1 MDFLKFHPC
10 FSGNRDSGENL
21 KKVLALVLAF
31 ACAFTMF
38 AGAAFT
44 DSADIKATEAV
55 DMLTALGVIDGYAD
69 GSFKPN
75 GTVTRAQ
82 MAKMIYVARTG
93 SANADSYKSAVT
105 SFTDVN
111 NHWAA
116 GYIKY
121 CQANGIIA
129 GKSATKFV
137 PDATVTG
144 VEAAKMLLVTL
155 GYDANKA
162 GLVGS
167 NWAAKTNALA
177 DENGLLEDVNT
188 SFTGPCPRQY
198 AAQLIYNAIDTP
210 TVVWR
215 DDAYTNTNYSD
226 GDNKTIG
233 EKYMGL
239 HSVEGILTS
248 FSKEDGKSTYGATV
262 SSITKQDGSKKGNL
276 IEKSEDFTKIAK
288 DYVALKNN
296 KVKVLYKDTDEVYGV
311 FALTDSNRVLNALL
325 GEFGTSSDKLKLDG
339 TKYTIA
345 DAETV
350 KLDGKTVYVAS
361 DDKVGFTTDETK
373 AAGYVKDKQAG
384 TTAGIVNYVKVAKGL
399 AKAFDASAIS
409 NSDNNKINLLDVKSF
424 AIAQVTYVGK
434 DYINV
439 SYKNSSNT
447 QGFESKLKDDD
458 AVWYNGIAKDDYVA
472 VTAKVN
478 SSEDKVG
485 VTKLDVVTG
494 KITATKNAIADDDYK
509 ITVDGKTY
517 EMAGVDAKDLELNA
531 TVSIVVKGGYCLLV
545 DDADAGSKDLAL
557 MTELYQE
564 GNKWK
569 ATLLK
574 ADGSKET
581 VALKKSEAINGKD
594 VATAGYNKF
603 DGSTTAGAAS
613 IKLVTYTKSGDEYK
627 LKVVGDEFLKDSNN
641 NPVAYKAGYDVVT
654 PVVASNNV
662 KNNKLTKG
670 SVSAINENAVVFV
683 RYKTDSFKVVTGK
696 DLRDWKETSVFSSV
710 VLADKS
716 NGVPYA
722 KVVYADLGTENVKG
736 GTDVNYGYVFEA
748 TKSTDADE
756 TDYNVFQIWN
766 GSETI
771 EVWTEDGDDV
781 ARGDVIKYSLD
792 GTVESHTKIS
802 VDKVFAKAN
811 GTTGVVLNGDYSDKL
826 DGTAYFAPANGAA
839 KVNKTTAETAAAQA
853 ANILTFDDDDDSI
866 ILFANTS
873 DDNKDGTG
881 VASAS
886 VTNLKDYV
894 REDGTDYVTNAIYW
908 TDGAKT
914 KIMVID
920 TDSELDTDV
929 FGLTK

>member
-1 MDFLKFHPC
+1 
-10 FSGNRDSGENL
+10 
-21 KKVLALVLAF
+21 
-31 ACAFTMF
+31 MF

-44 DSADIKATEAV
+44 DSADIKV
-55 DMLTALGVIDGYAD
+55 DADVVDTLVSLGIVEGFED
-69 GSFKPN
+69 GSFQPN

-82 MAKMIYVARTG
+82 MAKMIYVLRTG
-93 SANADSYKSAVT
+93 KSDASAYNDDKT
-105 SFTDVN
+105 SFTDIGS
-111 NHWAA
+111 HWAR

-121 CQANGIIA
+121 CQSLGIIA
-129 GKSATKFV
+129 GKSNTIFA
-137 PDATVTG
+137 PNATVTAQ
-144 VEAAKMLLVTL
+144 EAAKMLLVTL

-262 SSITKQDGSKKGNL
+262 SSITKQDGSKKVTL
-276 IEKSEDFTKIAK
+276 QSEDFTKIAK
-288 DYVALKNN
+288 DYGSLKNN

-350 KLDGKTVYVAS
+350 KLDGKTVYVAA
-361 DDKVGFTTDETK
+361 DAKVGFTTNEADAE
-373 AAGYVKDKQAG
+373 GYAKDASKSAPK
-384 TTAGIVNYVKVAKGL
+384 TAGIVNYVKAAKGL
-399 AKAFDASAIS
+399 TKAFDASAIS

-478 SSEDKVG
+478 SSEDKIA

-494 KITATKNAIADDDYK
+494 KITATKNAITDDDYK

-517 EMAGVDAKDLELNA
+517 EMANVDAKDLELNA
-531 TVSIVVKGGYCLLV
+531 TVSIVVKGDYCLLV

-557 MTELYQE
+557 MTELYPE
-564 GNKWK
+564 GNRWK

-574 ADGSKET
+574 ADGSEET
-581 VALKKSEAINGKD
+581 VTLKKSEAINGKD
-594 VATAGYNKF
+594 VVAAGYNKF
-603 DGSTTAGAAS
+603 DGSVKDNGDKC
-613 IKLVTYTKSGDEYK
+613 KLVTYTKSGSEYK
-627 LKVVGDEFLKDSNN
+627 LKVVGDQFLKDSDGK
-641 NPVAYKAGYDVVT
+641 PVAYKAGYDVVT
-654 PVVASNNV
+654 ERVANNYV
-662 KNNKLTKG
+662 ENNKLHG
-670 SVSAINENAVVFV
+670 GDVSAINENAIVFV
-683 RYKTDSFKVVTGK
+683 RYKNDSFKVVTGK
-696 DLRDWKETSVFSSV
+696 DLRDWKESSVFASV

-722 KVVYADLGTENVKG
+722 KVVYADLGDKNVKG

-748 TKSTDADE
+748 TKSTDVDE
-756 TDYNVFQIWN
+756 TNYNVFQIWN

-771 EVWTEDGDDV
+771 EVWTEDGKDV

-792 GTVESHTKIS
+792 GTVENHTKIS
-802 VDKVFAKAN
+802 IDKKYAKSA
-811 GTTGVVLNGDYSDKL
+811 GAKGVVLNGDYSDKL
-826 DGTAYFAPANGAA
+826 DGTAYFAPASGAA
-839 KVNKTTAETAAAQA
+839 KVAKATAEAAAQP
-853 ANILTFDDDDDSI
+853 ITFDDDDDSI

-873 DDNKDGTG
+873 DDDKDGTG
-881 VASAS
+881 VASTS
-886 VTNLKDYV
+886 VTNLKDFV
-894 REDGTDYVTNAIYW
+894 REDGDNYVTNAIYW
-908 TDGAKT
+908 AEKDAQGNPTT
-914 KIMVID
+914 TIMVID
-920 TDSELDTDV
+920 TDSELDAGV

>member
-1 MDFLKFHPC
+1 
-10 FSGNRDSGENL
+10 
-21 KKVLALVLAF
+21 
-31 ACAFTMF
+31 MF

-44 DSADIKATEAV
+44 DQADIKV
-55 DMLTALGVIDGYAD
+55 DADVVDTLVSLGIIEGFED
-69 GSFKPN
+69 GSFQPN
-75 GTVTRAQ
+75 ATVTRAQ
-82 MAKMIYVARTG
+82 MAKMIYVLRTG
-93 SANADSYKSAVT
+93 KSDASAYNDDKT
-105 SFTDVN
+105 SFTDIGS
-111 NHWAA
+111 HWAR

-121 CQANGIIA
+121 CQSLGIIA
-129 GKSATKFV
+129 GKSNTIFA
-137 PDATVTG
+137 PNATVTAQ
-144 VEAAKMLLVTL
+144 EAAKMLLVTL

-162 GLVGS
+162 GLVGAG
-167 NWAAKTNALA
+167 WAAKTNALA

-248 FSKEDGKSTYGATV
+248 FAKEDGKDTYGATV
-262 SSITKQDGSKKGNL
+262 TSITKQDGSKNVKLNPA
-276 IEKSEDFTKIAK
+276 EESFTKISK

-311 FALTDSNRVLNALL
+311 FALTDSNKVINGLL
-325 GEFGTSSDKLKLDG
+325 GDFGTSSDKLKLNG
-339 TKYTIA
+339 TKYT
-345 DAETV
+345 
-350 KLDGKTVYVAS
+350 
-361 DDKVGFTTDETK
+361 VGTATT
-373 AAGYVKDKQAG
+373 AANIGNSADKQA
-384 TTAGIVNYVKVAKGL
+384 TADKTNLVKVDGSAVATNRNDLVKYVKSNVSGL

-409 NSDNNKINLLDVKSF
+409 NSDNNKINLLDIKTF

-447 QGFESKLKDDD
+447 QSFDSKLKDDD

-472 VTAKVN
+472 VTKAVN
-478 SSEDKVG
+478 TSADKIG
-485 VTKLDVVTG
+485 VTKLDVVSG
-494 KITATKNAIADDDYK
+494 KITGTKNAITASDYK
-509 ITVDGKTY
+509 VTVNGTTY
-517 EMAGVDAKDLELNA
+517 EMAGVTNSDAADLTLNA
-531 TVSIVVKGGYCLLV
+531 TVSIVVKGGYCLFV

-574 ADGSKET
+574 ADGSEET
-581 VALKKSEAINGKD
+581 VTLKKSEAINGND
-594 VATAGYNKF
+594 VATAGYGKF
-603 DGSTTAGAAS
+603 DGSTTADAAK
-613 IKLVTYTKSGDEYK
+613 IKIVTYTKSGDEYK
-627 LKVVGDEFLKDSNN
+627 LKVVGDTINGS
-641 NPVAYKAGYDVVT
+641 AYKAGYDVVT

-696 DLRDWKETSVFSSV
+696 DLRDWKEASVFSSV

-722 KVVYADLGTENVKG
+722 KVVYADLGSDNVKG

-792 GTVESHTKIS
+792 GTVENHTKIS
-802 VDKVFAKAN
+802 VDKVFAKAD

-839 KVNKTTAETAAAQA
+839 KVNKTTAETAAAQD

-873 DDNKDGTG
+873 DDDKDGTG

-908 TDGAKT
+908 IEKDAQNQPTKT

-920 TDSELDTDV
+920 TDSELDTGV
-929 FGLTK
+929 FNLH